1 MNKTAVKIFA
11 LFSVTAGVIATIL
24 MVMNFFGIAII
35 GSDVSD
41 RSRNPRILLEDISD
55 SLAEGERTVSLPEGY
70 WCMLIDSSGN
80 VIWDQDMPDDVPDTY
95 TINDVA
101 RMSRWFLNDYPVYT
115 RTEDYGLLVLARPKN
130 TVGKY
135 EMEYSMGWFDSLPER
150 ILYILLLNLTL
161 AAILA
166 CVFGTSLYSRIRELT
181 RGISDLRAEKPVKLR
196 ERGIFKEICRNI
208 NSTSAAIG
216 RKNEVLD
223 ARESARQ
230 NWIAGISH
238 DIRTPLSVVSGYAET
253 LAGSSALSDEDRRR
267 AEVILSNSIKIKQLI
282 EDLNLISSME
292 YDMQPS
298 KRQPVKIGP
307 MLRRVVTEIINNGLS
322 EDFPVSLEIKSEKA
336 VVMGDERLL
345 ERAVFNLINNAAAH
359 NKNGCEINIK
369 EYIRNGSVV
378 IEIFDNGCGAPQEIL
393 EKIDE
398 IPKTTHGIGLP
409 MAYRIVMV
417 HGGSFEAYN
426 DGGLHVVIK
435 LPEPENNR

>member
-1 MNKTAVKIFA
+1 MMNKTAVKIFA

-24 MVMNFFGIAII
+24 MIMNFFGIAII

-41 RSRNPRILLEDISD
+41 RSGSPRSLLENISG
-55 SLAEGERTVSLPEGY
+55 SLAEGKQTVSLPKGY

-80 VIWDQDMPDDVPDTY
+80 VIWEQDMPDDVPDTY

-101 RMSRWFLNDYPVYT
+101 RMTRWFLNDYPVYT
-115 RTEDYGLLVLARPKN
+115 RTEDYGLLVLAKPKN
-130 TVGKY
+130 AVGKY
-135 EMEYSMGWFDSLPER
+135 EMEYSMGWFDSLPQR

-166 CVFGTSLYSRIRELT
+166 CVFGTSLYRRIRELT

-208 NSTSAAIG
+208 NNTSAAIG

-238 DIRTPLSVVSGYAET
+238 DIRTPLSVISGYAET
-253 LAGSSALSDEDRRR
+253 LAGSEGLSADNKRK
-267 AEVILSNSIKIKQLI
+267 AETIVSNSMKIKKLI

-298 KRQPVKIGP
+298 KRQPVKLCP
-307 MLRRVVTEIINNGLS
+307 LLRRVAAEVLNNGLPDGFS
-322 EDFPVSLEIKSEKA
+322 IKLNLEAEGAEIT
-336 VVMGDERLL
+336 GDEGLL
-345 ERAVFNLINNAAAH
+345 ERAVFNLINNAVLH
-359 NKNGCEINIK
+359 NKNGCTIEIK
-369 EYIRNGSVV
+369 EYTKNGSAI
-378 IEIFDNGCGAPQEIL
+378 IEISDNGHGVPDEVL
-393 EKIDE
+393 KNIDK
-398 IPKTTHGIGLP
+398 IPKTTHGLGLP
-409 MAYRIVMV
+409 MAYRIISV
-417 HGGSFEAYN
+417 HGGTFEAVN
-426 DGGLHVVIK
+426 DRGFRAVIT
-435 LPEPENNR
+435 LPTE